1 MNIYPQSLE
10 DLIEEFRK
18 LPGVGRK
25 SAQRL
30 ALSLVE
36 KNKEEID
43 DAISVLAAVRD
54 KIKKCPIC
62 NNLTDEEFCTICQDE
77 KRDKDTICI
86 VEDVTN
92 LLAIEKSGFFKGR
105 YFVLNGL
112 ISPAKGVGPEDV
124 GIDKLIKMVDDDLKE
139 LILAISPTVEGETTM
154 LFIGEIFKDRNIK
167 VTRIA
172 SGIPVGGNLE
182 YFDDVTLAK
191 ALEDRRDMKE

>member
-1 MNIYPQSLE
+1 MNIYPQALE

-43 DAISVLAAVRD
+43 KAISVLAAVRD
-54 KIKKCPIC
+54 RIKKCPVC
-62 NNLTDEEFCTICQDE
+62 NNLTDQELCTICQDE
-77 KRDKDTICI
+77 KRDKETICI

-112 ISPAKGVGPEDV
+112 ISPAKGLGPEDV
-124 GIDKLIKMVDDDLKE
+124 GIDKLIKMVDDGVKE
-139 LILAISPTVEGETTM
+139 LILAISPTVEGETSM
-154 LFIGEIFKDRNIK
+154 LFIGEIFKERKIK

-182 YFDDVTLAK
+182 YFDDITLGK
-191 ALEDRRDMKE
+191 ALEDRRDVKD